1 MFLVGKGIPE
11 HITSLPETVLN
22 TPFGQML
29 RSQLDQTMREVTQA
43 PVPQEAVPRQHA
55 HAVSSNGVSSDFR
68 GKPNRVEPKSVGRV
82 HNITKLQDLELL
94 LSSAENSCVVIF
106 FTSSTCPPCK
116 IVYPAYDALAAEFAG
131 KATLIKVDINQ
142 AYEIGSRYQVR
153 ATPTFMTFLLGEKEK
168 EWSGANAEKLQGNV
182 RLLVQMA
189 HPPHSHFNLKVP
201 NFQRPHDKL
210 VTFTKLPPL
219 EKLLAKLG
227 SLQYDPAVNALKTFV
242 TNRQSRGPADN
253 PVPSLPSI
261 SSFLLHSV
269 KTLDPPSL
277 FPLIDLLRL
286 ALVDPRIGSYYAEE
300 PSHLTIH
307 TILSSVSSLN
317 SECPYQ
323 LRITTLQLS
332 CNLFSSSL
340 FPPQLLSNPTLSTPI
355 INLITSSLLY
365 PKLPAL
371 RISAASTAYNLVA
384 FNHHNA
390 RLELKPDLLPENA
403 QVELMAALL
412 ETIRTGTISTT
423 EGGMTKDEVR
433 VLLLTVGLLAYAA
446 PAEGELVD
454 LCTALDAKGV
464 LRKVKRLDVVEKERE
479 IGKVV
484 EEVET
489 LLG

>member
-11 HITSLPETVLN
+11 EITSLPETVLN

-29 RSQLDQTMREVTQA
+29 RPSLERTMRDVTQA
-43 PVPQEAVPRQHA
+43 PVPQEAVPRQNA
-55 HAVSSNGVSSDFR
+55 HAMLSSGESSSLGGKTNGVQPTSD
-68 GKPNRVEPKSVGRV
+68 GLV
-82 HNITKLQDLELL
+82 HNITKLQELDRI
-94 LSSAENSCVVIF
+94 LSSAKNSCAVIF
-106 FTSSTCPPCK
+106 FTASTCPPCK
-116 IVYPAYDALAAEFAG
+116 IVYPAYDALAAELAG

-153 ATPTFMTFLLGEKEK
+153 ATPTFMTFLLGEKEN
-168 EWSGANAEKLQGNV
+168 EWSGANAGQLQGNV

-189 HPPHSHFNLKVP
+189 HPPHPHLSLKLA
-201 NFQRPHDKL
+201 NFQRPHGKPII
-210 VTFTKLPPL
+210 FTKLPPL
-219 EKLLAKLG
+219 AKLLAKLG
-227 SLQYDPAVNALKTFV
+227 PLQNDPAVNALKTFV
-242 TNRQSRGPADN
+242 TNSQSCGPADN

-261 SSFLLHSV
+261 STFLIHAV
-269 KTLDPPSL
+269 KTVDPPSL
-277 FPLIDLLRL
+277 FPIIDLFRL
-286 ALVDPRIGSYYAEE
+286 ALVDPRISSYYAEE

-307 TILSSVSSLN
+307 TILSSVSALK
-317 SECPYQ
+317 SECPYP

-340 FPPQLLSNPTLSTPI
+340 FPPQLLNNPALSTPI
-355 INLITSSLLY
+355 LNLLTSSLLD
-365 PKLPAL
+365 PRFPAL

-384 FNHHNA
+384 SNHHA
-390 RLELKPDLLPENA
+390 RPELTPDLLPEHA

-412 ETIRTGTISTT
+412 EALRTGAVSQ

-464 LRKVKRLDVVEKERE
+464 LGKVKKLDVVEKERE

-484 EEVET
+484 EEVEA